1 MHTTRTAHPTQDDAR
16 LEPLTPY
23 DCWQLVS
30 EASGPDGIAR
40 IVWSGPE
47 GPAIVPVN
55 YTVAD
60 GYLWFQTA
68 PDSRLATECADQRV
82 LVEIDHLDPASHS
95 GWSVIV
101 TGVATVVPSAQDPG
115 LLGSLQVWPSGP
127 RELLV
132 KVGSDELSGR
142 RLRPRG

>member
-1 MHTTRTAHPTQDDAR
+1 MYITQPANVGGGDVR
-16 LEPLTPY
+16 LESLSRY

-40 IVWSGPE
+40 VVWSGPD

-60 GYLWFQTA
+60 GSLWFQTA
-68 PDSRLATECADQRV
+68 PGSRLATECADQRV
-82 LVEIDHLDPASHS
+82 LVEVDQIEPATHT

-101 TGVATVVPSAQDPG
+101 TGVATAVPVAQDPG
-115 LLGSLQVWPSGP
+115 LLGSLLVWPSGP
-127 RELLV
+127 RELLL
-132 KVGSDELSGR
+132 KVEAAELTGR
-142 RLRPRG
+142 RLRPHG